1 MHFTSRVD
9 ILWVEHMSA
18 NIKSGEIPF
27 LREIVHNCR
36 KKPFLSTVCS
46 KQWKLGIDC
55 FLMKFKV
62 LN

>member
-1 MHFTSRVD
+1 MHFTFRVD
-9 ILWVEHMSA
+9 IVQVEHIRV
-18 NIKSGEIPF
+18 NIKCGEIPF
-27 LREIVHNCR
+27 LGEIVHNCR
-36 KKPFLSTVCS
+36 KKAFLSTVCS